1 MPSTPH
7 NCWSHLECVYGH
19 MRGSGKNRRRY
30 ERIKWAERG
39 TPRFENLIK
48 GVRLRFRFDVPAG
61 LSKADILQKN
71 DYHLWRLLV
80 AAALPSIDLSRQY
93 NIPVFAS
100 GEQSGAIV
108 HDISAKARA
117 AREEVSADVAASIE
131 SGDFNIASLNRAVRV
146 EEEGP
151 ELILHNPPFRNRFLT
166 VVALI

>member
-1 MPSTPH
+1 M
-7 NCWSHLECVYGH
+7 
-19 MRGSGKNRRRY
+19 
-30 ERIKWAERG
+30 
-39 TPRFENLIK
+39 
-48 GVRLRFRFDVPAG
+48 
-61 LSKADILQKN
+61 
-71 DYHLWRLLV
+71 V

-100 GEQSGAIV
+100 GEQSAAIV